1 MHKQL
6 TLGVEEEFHLV
17 DLRSRRLTQR
27 AGEVLAALASA
38 PGTYAAELQQTTVE
52 TNTEVVDTLDGLRGN
67 LVSLREELARACE
80 RLGVGVASA
89 GTMPLSLPI
98 TITENAR
105 FRRMLADYQLLVREQ
120 IICGMQV
127 HVGVAEHDVAA
138 ALIDRVSPWL
148 PPLLALSASSPFSHD
163 GHDTGYASTRSLI
176 WSALAHHRARRR
188 VLFGRRLR
196 GRSRRTSSPPA
207 SSATA
212 A

>member
-1 MHKQL
+1 
-6 TLGVEEEFHLV
+6 
-17 DLRSRRLTQR
+17 
-27 AGEVLAALASA
+27 
-38 PGTYAAELQQTTVE
+38 
-52 TNTEVVDTLDGLRGN
+52 
-67 LVSLREELARACE
+67 
-80 RLGVGVASA
+80 
-89 GTMPLSLPI
+89 MPLSLPI

-163 GHDTGYASTRSLI
+163 GQDTGYASTRSLI
-176 WSALAHHRARRR
+176 WSRWPTTGAPARS
-188 VLFGRRLR
+188 LR
-196 GRSRRTSSPPA
+196 PPATRPRSRTSSPPA